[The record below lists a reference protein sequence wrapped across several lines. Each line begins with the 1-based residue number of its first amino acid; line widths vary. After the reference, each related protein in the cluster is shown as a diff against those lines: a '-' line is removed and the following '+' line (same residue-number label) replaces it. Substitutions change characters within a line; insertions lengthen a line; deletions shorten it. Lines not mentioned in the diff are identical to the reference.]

1 MFTALQFLSCGQ
13 RRKGL
18 SKPVFRVTVQAARK
32 IGNASSLRWRTCRWK
47 QVGDVSDHSFS
58 HRVAWNIWKQHFQ
71 RVTESKWNGAETA
84 QNKRKTCKKSY
95 RNLFGSRRPGVRVP
109 TLRPPYAEKPPEKA
123 VFLRFFV
130 LFLLLGRLRF
140 GSVYRR
146 LLFCHRTISKKEG
159 NIYYFITLCQPLLS
173 FVQRHEKMA

>member
-84 QNKRKTCKKSY
+84 QNKRKTCKKS
-95 RNLFGSRRPGVRVP
+95 FG
-109 TLRPPYAEKPPEKA
+109 TY
-123 VFLRFFV
+123 
-130 LFLLLGRLRF
+130 LGARCREFESPHSDQL
-140 GSVYRR
+140 R
-146 LLFCHRTISKKEG
+146 LLKKM
-159 NIYYFITLCQPLLS
+159 QPLKPLLRQG
-173 FVQRHEKMA
+173 FQPFQRTKSSTRRDGDAKGHFRDVG

>member
-84 QNKRKTCKKSY
+84 QNKRKTCKRS
-95 RNLFGSRRPGVRVP
+95 FGTYLGAGGPGFESPHSDHLTQKNR
-109 TLRPPYAEKPPEKA
+109 LKR
-123 VFLRFFV
+123 RFFCV
-130 LFLLLGRLRF
+130 FCSIFVAWTIAVRLCI
-140 GSVYRR
+140 SPPP
-146 LLFCHRTISKKEG
+146 FCHRTISKKEG